1 MKKIV
6 ALLLALAM
14 VLGLAACAS
23 GSDTNADNG
32 EDVNVEFGGETET
45 ADTETDTSTE
55 TETAETETDT
65 SAETDAS
72 TETVEIPAVPDL
84 TATDSS
90 AIPGVEDGVLTVGME
105 CAYAPYNWTQMD
117 DSNGAVPIVNNPGSY
132 ANGYDVQ
139 MAKRV
144 CEAYGWELEIMALG
158 WDGLN
163 PALSAGSI
171 DAVIAGQSMT
181 ETRLQEVDM
190 AGPYFYASI
199 VCVTKA
205 DSPLA
210 SATGIS
216 QLSGTCTA
224 QTGTIWYDTCLP
236 QIADAEIMPESET
249 APAMIMAVESG
260 TVDFICTDMPTA
272 LGACA
277 TYDDLVVLDFSGTDD
292 DFEVDEGEINI
303 GISVLKGNTALK
315 DAINAVL
322 ENLTAEHF
330 NALMDQ
336 AIAIQP
342 TV

>member
-1 MKKIV
+1 MKKIL
-6 ALLLALAM
+6 AMLLALTM
-14 VLGLAACAS
+14 VLSLAACAS
-23 GSDTNADNG
+23 DSG
-32 EDVNVEFGGETET
+32 T
-45 ADTETDTSTE
+45 ADTQTSDTTAETDTT
-55 TETAETETDT
+55 TDT
-65 SAETDAS
+65 DSTVDAEADAETDDPAEE
-72 TETVEIPAVPDL
+72 ETI
-84 TATDSS
+84 SS
-90 AIPGVEDGVLTVGME
+90 GVEDGVLTVGME
-105 CAYAPYNWTQMD
+105 CQYAPYNWTQLD
-117 DSNGAVPIVNNPGSY
+117 DSNGAVPIANNPGSY
-132 ANGYDVQ
+132 ANGYDVM
-139 MAKRV
+139 MAKRI
-144 CEAYGWELEIMALG
+144 CEAYGWELEVMALG

-163 PALSAGSI
+163 PALSAGTI

-224 QTGTIWYDTCLP
+224 QTGTIWYDSCLP
-236 QIADAEIMPESET
+236 QIPGAEIMPEAET

-277 TYDDLVVLDFSGTDD
+277 TYDDLVVLDFSGSGD

-303 GISVLKGNTALK
+303 GISVLKGNTELK
-315 DAINAVL
+315 DAIDAVL
-322 ENLTAEHF
+322 ADLTADDF
-330 NALMDQ
+330 NALMDE
-336 AIAIQP
+336 AISVQP
-342 TV
+342 EV